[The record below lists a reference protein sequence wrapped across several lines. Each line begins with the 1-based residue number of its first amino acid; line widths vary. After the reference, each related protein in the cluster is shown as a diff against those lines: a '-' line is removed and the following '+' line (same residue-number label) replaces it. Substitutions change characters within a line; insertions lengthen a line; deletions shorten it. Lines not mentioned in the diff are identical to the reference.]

1 MSFTDPAPHAYPAL
15 QFPVH
20 DDTLSPD
27 SDPYRPA
34 SHSPLQLA
42 LVRPQSD
49 PYRPALQFVQTL
61 DPAMLYFPGT
71 HCVELAATD
80 PARQTKP
87 ALHGP
92 TQDALD
98 SPESDPYR
106 PASHSPLQLAL
117 VRPHTDPYRPALQLL
132 HSPAPD
138 TLYFPGPHISAV
150 SLVEPAAH
158 AYPAKHTPE
167 HDADDMPAAPPKRP
181 ALHTTQLPAPD
192 SEY

>member
-49 PYRPALQFVQTL
+49 PYRPALQFV
-61 DPAMLYFPGT
+61 
-71 HCVELAATD
+71 
-80 PARQTKP
+80 
-87 ALHGP
+87 
-92 TQDALD
+92 
-98 SPESDPYR
+98 
-106 PASHSPLQLAL
+106 
-117 VRPHTDPYRPALQLL
+117 

-158 AYPAKHTPE
+158 AYPAKHSPE
-167 HDADDMPAAPPKRP
+167 HDADDMPTALPKRP